1 MSSGRS
7 SEGSAGRRASLI
19 DKLKQTYR
27 TNTADDSLG
36 RRASFI
42 DRYVGARWCNFERLG
57 RNFHSL
63 RAHST
68 FQIGFE
74 GGFQDRTH
82 VGNF

>member
-27 TNTADDSLG
+27 TNTNDDSLG

-42 DRYVGARWCNFERLG
+42 DRCVGSG
-57 RNFHSL
+57 KL
-63 RAHST
+63 RGWNENRYLLT
-68 FQIGFE
+68 
-74 GGFQDRTH
+74 
-82 VGNF
+82 